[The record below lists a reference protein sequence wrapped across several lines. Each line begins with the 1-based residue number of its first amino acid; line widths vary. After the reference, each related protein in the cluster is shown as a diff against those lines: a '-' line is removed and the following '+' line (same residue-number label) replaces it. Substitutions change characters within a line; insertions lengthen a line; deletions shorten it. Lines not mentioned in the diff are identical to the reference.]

1 MKIAK
6 FGGTSVG
13 SPEAIKALVGIVRE
27 RGQSVVVV
35 SAFSGVTDALI
46 ATARAAA
53 ARDPSWVGR
62 FEAIGDRHRAALS
75 AVTGKALL
83 GAAPASATSVVADKV
98 ETLLAELLEVLSGV
112 KALRELSDRTLD
124 LVMSFGERLSSIVV
138 AAAFKASGVDASAI
152 DARSLIIAEG
162 DFGNARPLS
171 EATVAATKSRLF
183 PRQVFASDRKGARCS
198 ETSGPDGA
206 RGFETSGPDGARGFE
221 TSGSPLPV
229 VTGFIASTPAGDTIT
244 LGRGGSDYSAA
255 ILGAVLGVE
264 EVEIWTDVDGILTA
278 DPRKVPDAFSLQSIG
293 YEEAMELSHFGA
305 KVIYPPTI
313 QPALER
319 GIPIRILNTFN
330 PSFAG
335 TTIAA
340 DAEPSRYP
348 VRGISSI
355 SKAALVRVQGPGLV
369 GVTGIAMRVF
379 GCLARRKVNIILI
392 SQASSERSI
401 CFAVSPSE
409 KDAVLESLAEEFR
422 AEMADGRIGQTVI
435 ETDKSIIAVVGERMK
450 NTPGISGRV
459 FHSLGRCGVNVSA
472 IAQGS
477 SELNISAVV
486 DAADEAKALN
496 AVHEA
501 FFLSGTR
508 SVKVFLAGTGV
519 VGGTL
524 LKQIARQQTVL
535 IEDYSVRVEV
545 VGIARSKKML
555 FREQGIPLERWRELV
570 EAEGAPTDLEAFIET
585 AHTLSLPNAVFVDC
599 TASDE
604 VPKLYEKAL
613 RGSTAVVTP
622 NKRGNAGPF
631 KLYSAIMKAAIE
643 SGSPYLFETNA
654 GAGLPVISTLHDLL
668 VSGDRIVRIEAML
681 SGTIGYVLSSYDG
694 SKSFA
699 SLVREAKELGYTEP
713 DPRDDL
719 CAADAAR
726 KALILARECGSEL
739 EFSDIRIE
747 PILPRSCIEAA
758 SVEAFL
764 DELDRQEPFFRNML
778 EEAKGASLVYAATID
793 ESGIRLR
800 LRAAAQGDPLFGLR
814 GPENVVAYTT
824 ERYSALPLVV
834 RGPGAGGEVTA
845 GGLFADIVRIAKA
858 LV

>member
-1 MKIAK
+1 MAFYSIASIMKVAK

-13 SPEAIKALVGIVRE
+13 SPEAIRALVGIVRE

-46 ATARAAA
+46 GTAKAAA
-53 ARDPSWVGR
+53 ARESAWISR
-62 FEAIGDRHRAALS
+62 FEALGQRHRDMLADL
-75 AVTGKALL
+75 TDKAMI
-83 GAAPASATSVVADKV
+83 GAAPASATSDTADRI
-98 ETLLAELLEVLSGV
+98 ETLLAELLEVLTGV
-112 KALRELSDRTLD
+112 KALRELSPKVLD
-124 LVMSFGERLSSIVV
+124 LVMSFGERLSAPIV
-138 AAAFKASGVDASAI
+138 AAAFRAAGIDATPVDARA
-152 DARSLIIAEG
+152 LIVAEG

-171 EATVAATKSRLF
+171 DATVAATKARLF
-183 PRQVFASDRKGARCS
+183 PRLAFVGDPKDRV
-198 ETSGPDGA
+198 PDGT
-206 RGFETSGPDGARGFE
+206 RGPEPSGG
-221 TSGSPLPV
+221 PLPV
-229 VTGFIASTPAGDTIT
+229 VTGFIASTTAGETIT
-244 LGRGGSDYSAA
+244 LGRGGSDYTAA
-255 ILGAVLGVE
+255 ILGAVLGAD

-278 DPRKVPDAFSLQSIG
+278 DPRKVPDAFSMGSLS

-330 PSFAG
+330 PSFPG
-335 TTIAA
+335 TVIAS

-355 SKAALVRVQGPGLV
+355 SSTALVRVQGPGMV
-369 GVTGIAMRVF
+369 GVTGIAMRLF
-379 GCLARRKVNIILI
+379 GCLARRRINIILI

-401 CFAVSPSE
+401 CFAVPP
-409 KDAVLESLAEEFR
+409 DDRAAVVAAVAEEF
-422 AEMADGRIGQTVI
+422 ALELADGRIGEPII
-435 ETDKSIIAVVGERMK
+435 EADKAIIAIVGERMK
-450 NTPGISGRV
+450 RTPGISGRI
-459 FHSLGRCGVNVSA
+459 FHSLGRSGVNVSA

-477 SELNISAVV
+477 SEINISAVV
-486 DAADEAKALN
+486 DSKDEAKALN

-508 SVKVFLAGTGV
+508 SVKVFLAGSGV

-524 LKQIARQQTVL
+524 LKQIAKQRTVL
-535 IEDYSVRVEV
+535 IEDYSVKVEV
-545 VGIARSKKML
+545 IGIARSKKML
-555 FREQGIPLERWRELV
+555 IREKGIPLEDWKSLV
-570 EAEGAPTDLEAFIET
+570 ESEGLPTDLEAFIET
-585 AHTLSLPNAVFVDC
+585 AHALNLPNAVFVDC

-613 RGSTAVVTP
+613 RGSIAVVTP
-622 NKRGNAGPF
+622 NKRGNAGPLP
-631 KLYSAIMKAAIE
+631 LYESIMRAARE
-643 SGSPYLFETNA
+643 SGSPYLYETNA

-681 SGTIGYVLSSYDG
+681 SGTIGYVLSNYDG
-694 SKSFA
+694 SSTFA
-699 SLVREAKELGYTEP
+699 SLVRRAKELGYTEP

-726 KALILARECGSEL
+726 KALILARECGREL
-739 EFSDIRIE
+739 EFSDISIA
-747 PILPRSCIEAA
+747 PLLPRSCIEAPT
-758 SVEAFL
+758 VEAFFE
-764 DELDRQEPFFRNML
+764 ELERQEPFFRRML
-778 EEAKGASLVYAATID
+778 EEAKGANLVYAATID
-793 ESGIRLR
+793 DAGIRLK
-800 LRAAAQGDPLFGLR
+800 LRAAAEGDPLFGLR

-824 ERYSALPLVV
+824 ERYAPLPLVV

>member
-1 MKIAK
+1 MKVAK

-13 SPEAIKALVGIVRE
+13 KPEAIRALVDIVRE
-27 RGQSVVVV
+27 RRQSVVVV

-46 ATARAAA
+46 GTAKAAA
-53 ARDPSWVGR
+53 TRDPSWTER
-62 FEAIGDRHRAALS
+62 FESLGKRHRDMIAALLPAGS
-75 AVTGKALL
+75 P
-83 GAAPASATSVVADKV
+83 AAAAASERV
-98 ETLLAELLEVLSGV
+98 EALLAELSEVLTGV
-112 KALRELSDRTLD
+112 KALRELSPKVLD
-124 LVMSFGERLSSIVV
+124 LVMSFGERLSAPVV
-138 AAAFKASGVDASAI
+138 AAAFRAAGI
-152 DARSLIIAEG
+152 DAAATDARALIVAEG

-171 EATVAATKSRLF
+171 DATVAATKSRLF
-183 PRQVFASDRKGARCS
+183 PRV
-198 ETSGPDGA
+198 DG
-206 RGFETSGPDGARGFE
+206 FP
-221 TSGSPLPV
+221 SGSPSASPLPI
-229 VTGFIASTPAGDTIT
+229 VTGFIASTPAGETIT
-244 LGRGGSDYSAA
+244 LGRGGSDYTAA
-255 ILGAVLGVE
+255 ILGAVLGAD

-278 DPRKVPDAFSLQSIG
+278 DPRKVPDAFSLDSLS

-330 PSFAG
+330 PSFPG
-335 TTIAA
+335 TVIAHNVA
-340 DAEPSRYP
+340 PSRYP

-355 SKAALVRVQGPGLV
+355 SSTALVRVQGPGMV
-369 GVTGIAMRVF
+369 GVTGIAMRLF
-379 GCLARRKVNIILI
+379 GCLARRRVNIILI

-401 CFAVSPSE
+401 CFAVAPSD
-409 KDAVLESLAEEFR
+409 KDAVVRAIAEEFGS
-422 AEMADGRIGQTVI
+422 ELADGRIGEPII
-435 ETDKSIIAVVGERMK
+435 ETDKAIVAVVGERMK
-450 NTPGISGRV
+450 RTTGISGRV
-459 FHSLGRCGVNVSA
+459 FHSLGRSGVNVSA

-477 SELNISAVV
+477 SEINISAVV
-486 DAADEAKALN
+486 DSKDEARALN

-508 SVKVFLAGTGV
+508 SVKVFLAGSGV

-524 LKQIARQQTVL
+524 LKQIANQKTVL

-555 FREQGIPLERWRELV
+555 FREKGIPLDNWKELV
-570 EAEGAPTDLEAFIET
+570 ETEGVPTDLEAFIET
-585 AHTLSLPNAVFVDC
+585 AHSLSLPNAVFVDC

-631 KLYSAIMKAAIE
+631 KLYDSIMRAARE
-643 SGSPYLFETNA
+643 SGSPYLYETNA

-681 SGTIGYVLSSYDG
+681 SGTIGYVLSNYDG
-694 SKSFA
+694 SATFA
-699 SLVREAKELGYTEP
+699 SLLRKAKELGYTEP

-726 KALILARECGSEL
+726 KALILARECGREI
-739 EFSDIRIE
+739 EFSDISIE
-747 PILPRSCIEAA
+747 PILPRSCIEAP
-758 SVEAFL
+758 SVEAFFE
-764 DELDRQEPFFRNML
+764 ELERQEPFFRSML
-778 EEAKGASLVYAATID
+778 EKAKGAGLVYAATID
-793 ESGIRLR
+793 DSGIRLKM
-800 LRAAAQGDPLFGLR
+800 RAAAEGDPLFGLR
-814 GPENVVAYTT
+814 GPENVVAFTT
-824 ERYSALPLVV
+824 ERYSALPLIV

>member
-1 MKIAK
+1 MKVAK

-13 SPEAIKALVGIVRE
+13 SPEAIRALVGIVRE

-46 ATARAAA
+46 GTAKAAA
-53 ARDPSWVGR
+53 ARDPSWISR
-62 FEAIGDRHRAALS
+62 FEKIGDRHREMLAALTS
-75 AVTGKALL
+75 RAAI
-83 GAAPASATSVVADKV
+83 GAAPASATSDTADRI
-98 ETLLAELLEVLSGV
+98 EALLSELLEVLTGV
-112 KALRELSDRTLD
+112 KALRELSPKVLD
-124 LVMSFGERLSSIVV
+124 LVMSFGERLSAPIV
-138 AAAFKASGVDASAI
+138 AAAFRAALIDATPVDARA
-152 DARSLIIAEG
+152 LIVAEG
-162 DFGNARPLS
+162 DFGNARPQS
-171 EATVAATKSRLF
+171 EATVNATKSRLF
-183 PRQVFASDRKGARCS
+183 PRRDPA
-198 ETSGPDGA
+198 DGA
-206 RGFETSGPDGARGFE
+206 PVSAPSAG
-221 TSGSPLPV
+221 PLPI
-229 VTGFIASTPAGDTIT
+229 VTGFIASTPEGETIT
-244 LGRGGSDYSAA
+244 LGRGGSDYTAA
-255 ILGAVLGVE
+255 ILGAVLGAD

-278 DPRKVPDAFSLQSIG
+278 DPRKVPDAFSMESLS

-330 PSFAG
+330 PSFPG
-335 TTIAA
+335 TVIAS
-340 DAEPSRYP
+340 DAAPSRYP

-355 SKAALVRVQGPGLV
+355 SATALVRVQGPGMV
-369 GVTGIAMRVF
+369 GVTGIAMRLF
-379 GCLARRKVNIILI
+379 GCLARKRVNIILI

-401 CFAVSPSE
+401 CFAVSPGD
-409 KDAVLESLAEEFR
+409 KDAVVAAVAEEFER
-422 AEMADGRIGQTVI
+422 ELADGRIGEPVI
-435 ETDKSIIAVVGERMK
+435 EADKAIVAVVGERMK
-450 NTPGISGRV
+450 RTPGISGRV
-459 FHSLGRCGVNVSA
+459 FHSLGRSGVNVSA

-477 SELNISAVV
+477 SEINISAVV
-486 DAADEAKALN
+486 DAKDEAKALN

-524 LKQIARQQTVL
+524 LKQIAKQRTIL
-535 IEDYSVRVEV
+535 IEDYSVRAEV
-545 VGIARSKKML
+545 VGIARSRKML
-555 FREQGIPLERWRELV
+555 IREQGIPLEDWKSLV
-570 EAEGAPTDLEAFIET
+570 ESEGVPTDLEAFIET
-585 AHTLSLPNAVFVDC
+585 AHSLSLPNAVFVDC

-622 NKRGNAGPF
+622 NKRGNAGPLP
-631 KLYSAIMKAAIE
+631 LYESIMRAARE
-643 SGSPYLFETNA
+643 SGSPYLYETNA

-681 SGTIGYVLSSYDG
+681 SGTIGYVLSNYNG
-694 SKSFA
+694 SASFA

-726 KALILARECGSEL
+726 KALILARECGREL
-739 EFSDIRIE
+739 EFSDISIE
-747 PILPRSCIEAA
+747 PLLPRSCIEAP
-758 SVEAFL
+758 SVEAFFE
-764 DELDRQEPFFRNML
+764 ELERQEPFFRAML

-793 ESGIRLR
+793 DAGIRLKP
-800 LRAAAQGDPLFGLR
+800 RAAAQGDPLFGLR

-824 ERYSALPLVV
+824 ERYSKLPLIV

>member
-46 ATARAAA
+46 ATAKAAA

-62 FEAIGDRHRAALS
+62 FEAIGDRHRATLS
-75 AVTGKALL
+75 AVTGTALL
-83 GAAPASATSVVADKV
+83 GAAPASATSDVADKV
-98 ETLLAELLEVLSGV
+98 EALLAELLEVLTGV

-138 AAAFKASGVDASAI
+138 AAAFKASGLDAVAV
-152 DARSLIIAEG
+152 DARSLILAEG

-183 PRQVFASDRKGARCS
+183 PRQIFASNQNGARGP

-206 RGFETSGPDGARGFE
+206 RGTE

-229 VTGFIASTPAGDTIT
+229 VTGFIASTLAGDTIT

-255 ILGAVLGVE
+255 ILGAVIGVE

-278 DPRKVPDAFSLQSIG
+278 DPRKVPDAFSMTSIG

-330 PSFAG
+330 PSFPG

-355 SKAALVRVQGPGLV
+355 SQAALVRVQGPGLV

-409 KDAVLESLAEEFR
+409 EGAVLEALAEEFR
-422 AEMADGRIGQTVI
+422 AEMADGRIGQTVV

-555 FREQGIPLERWRELV
+555 FREEGIPLERWKELV

-585 AHTLSLPNAVFVDC
+585 AHSLSLPNAVFVDC

-622 NKRGNAGPF
+622 NKRGNAGPL
-631 KLYSAIMKAAIE
+631 KLYSAIKKAVLE

-726 KALILARECGSEL
+726 KALILARECGREL

-747 PILPRSCIEAA
+747 PILPRSCIEAP

-764 DELDRQEPFFRNML
+764 EELERQEPFFRKML
-778 EEAKGASLVYAATID
+778 EEARGASLVYAATID

>member
-13 SPEAIKALVGIVRE
+13 KPEAIRALVDIVRE
-27 RGQSVVVV
+27 RRQSVVVV

-53 ARDPSWVGR
+53 TRDPSWTSR
-62 FEAIGDRHRAALS
+62 FEALGARQRDMLAAL
-75 AVTGKALL
+75 AP
-83 GAAPASATSVVADKV
+83 GAAEVGERIEV
-98 ETLLAELLEVLSGV
+98 LLAELLEVLNGV
-112 KALRELSDRTLD
+112 KALRELSPKVLD
-124 LVMSFGERLSSIVV
+124 LVMSFGERLSAPVV
-138 AAAFKASGVDASAI
+138 AAAFRAEGIDAVAVDARA
-152 DARSLIIAEG
+152 LIVADG
-162 DFGNARPLS
+162 DFGNARPVS

-183 PRQVFASDRKGARCS
+183 PRVEEGQGSGA
-198 ETSGPDGA
+198 
-206 RGFETSGPDGARGFE
+206 
-221 TSGSPLPV
+221 LPI

-244 LGRGGSDYSAA
+244 LGRGGSDYTAA
-255 ILGAVLGVE
+255 ILGAVLGAD

-278 DPRKVPDAFSLQSIG
+278 DPRKVPDAFSMESLS

-330 PSFAG
+330 PTFPG
-335 TTIAA
+335 TVIAR
-340 DAEPSRYP
+340 DAAPSRYP

-355 SKAALVRVQGPGLV
+355 SSTALVRVQGPGMV
-369 GVTGIAMRVF
+369 GVTGIAMRLF
-379 GCLARRKVNIILI
+379 GCLARRRINIILI

-401 CFAVSPSE
+401 CFAVSPSDQ
-409 KDAVLESLAEEFR
+409 DAVVQAIAEEFGS
-422 AEMADGRIGQTVI
+422 EQADGRIGEPII
-435 ETDKSIIAVVGERMK
+435 EADKAIIAIVGERMK
-450 NTPGISGRV
+450 KTPGISGKV
-459 FHSLGRCGVNVSA
+459 FQSLGRSGVNVSA

-477 SELNISAVV
+477 SEINISAVI
-486 DAADEAKALN
+486 DAKDEAKALN
-496 AVHEA
+496 AIHEA

-508 SVKVFLAGTGV
+508 SVKVFLAGSGV

-524 LKQIARQQTVL
+524 LKQIAQQRTIL

-555 FREQGIPLERWRELV
+555 FREKGIPLDSWKELI
-570 EAEGAPTDLEAFIET
+570 ESEGVPTDLGAFIET
-585 AHTLSLPNAVFVDC
+585 AHSLSLPNAVFVDC

-604 VPKLYEKAL
+604 VPKLYERAL

-622 NKRGNAGPF
+622 NKRGNAGPLP
-631 KLYSAIMKAAIE
+631 LYNAIMKAARE
-643 SGSPYLFETNA
+643 SGSPYLYETNA

-694 SKSFA
+694 SRSFA

-726 KALILARECGSEL
+726 KALILARECGREI
-739 EFSDIRIE
+739 EFSDIKIE
-747 PILPRSCIEAA
+747 PLLPRSCIEAP
-758 SVEAFL
+758 SVDAFFE
-764 DELDRQEPFFRNML
+764 ELERQEPFFRKML
-778 EEAKGASLVYAATID
+778 EDAKGASLVYAATID
-793 ESGIRLR
+793 DSGIRLKMR
-800 LRAAAQGDPLFGLR
+800 PAAEGDPLFGLR

-824 ERYSALPLVV
+824 ERYSKLPLIV